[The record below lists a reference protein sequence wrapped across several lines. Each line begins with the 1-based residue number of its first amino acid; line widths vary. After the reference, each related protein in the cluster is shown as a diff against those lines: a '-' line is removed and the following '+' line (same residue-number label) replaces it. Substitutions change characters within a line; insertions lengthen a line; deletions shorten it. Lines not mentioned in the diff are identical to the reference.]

1 MYHFMSYLQK
11 IRYLLL
17 LVLLLFLSSEVL
29 KKWFYIKLNGQHYAV
44 VFVYGC
50 TGNIIIPVNFFLL
63 LVLYLVHL
71 AIQGFK

>member
-17 LVLLLFLSSEVL
+17 LLLLLFLSSEVL